1 MSANYPILMERE
13 KSEVIY
19 NISTWFALG
28 AKRANLKK
36 YTAYKILTITF
47 VNNKNVPNTAEASW
61 DVSLNED
68 GSIIAWVIPNSE
80 NEEKYDFFIGAD
92 SEKITATQSTT
103 SESEYEGEYKIFYG
117 YAYCFE
123 INNLSMLDT
132 SQIEDFN
139 NTFGG
144 DGSLTSLDLS
154 NFNTSNATNMKDMF
168 SSCHNLTSLDLSKF
182 NTSNVTNMNGMFSS
196 CSELASLNVGNFD
209 TSKVTNMNSM
219 FYSCS
224 NLTSLDLSNFDT
236 SKVTD
241 MAGMFIDCSKFTSL
255 DVSNFNTSNVTNM
268 KYMFRDCGKL
278 TTIYCNNNWK
288 TDKITDSLE
297 MFYGCS
303 NLKGAI
309 SYDET
314 KVDVNYANPDT
325 GYFSYLPTPAIPFL
339 ANLDIRQNQIKNV
352 VIDKLKQAPTSPV
365 LGQVY
370 YNTTDN
376 KTYTY
381 NGTTWDM
388 LTNESEILYIPYKNE
403 YTTDDYNEYYP
414 KVVSA
419 IQNHNNI
426 YIWVHSLMN
435 GYDTAGFVPLY
446 SYTYSEN
453 ELSLLFFTTILIGK
467 SSGNTPTSQKFQ
479 MRFFTT
485 DGSME
490 LNVYQIPLVREE
502 EGKGLSTNDYTNEDK
517 QAVQDNTTARHTHSN
532 KNILDTITASYTTEE
547 KNKLAGIEAGAQ
559 VNTVASVNSKTGAVT
574 LTASDVGALPA
585 DTTIPTKTSDLQ
597 NDSNFISSSIVTSFW
612 QGTQNEYDTLENKDT
627 TTLYMIIEG

>member
-1 MSANYPILMERE
+1 MSISITYNTA
-13 KSEVIY
+13 SESDVTQEF
-19 NISTWFALG
+19 NTADELKTFISTNKANFTG
-28 AKRANLKK
+28 AMKVVCDNG
-36 YTAYKILTITF
+36 ITSCYRMF
-47 VNNKNVPNTAEASW
+47 
-61 DVSLNED
+61 D
-68 GSIIAWVIPNSE
+68 GCSGIESI
-80 NEEKYDFFIGAD
+80 
-92 SEKITATQSTT
+92 
-103 SESEYEGEYKIFYG
+103 
-117 YAYCFE
+117 
-123 INNLSMLDT
+123 
-132 SQIEDFN
+132 
-139 NTFGG
+139 
-144 DGSLTSLDLS
+144 DLS
-154 NFNTSNATNMKDMF
+154 E
-168 SSCHNLTSLDLSKF
+168 F
-182 NTSNVTNMNGMFSS
+182 NTSNVTSMSYMFAT
-196 CSELASLNVGNFD
+196 CGKLKTLNLNNLN
-209 TSKVTNMNSM
+209 TKKVTDFSYI
-219 FYSCS
+219 FQACTA
-224 NLTSLDLSNFDT
+224 LTSLDLRNLDT
-236 SKVTD
+236 SSALS
-241 MAGMFIDCSKFTSL
+241 MNAMFYNCRKLKILNLNSL
-255 DVSNFNTSNVTNM
+255 DISKVVSSS
-268 KYMFRDCGKL
+268 YMFFNCFDL
-278 TTIYCNNNWK
+278 ETIYCEQDWSIK
-288 TDKITDSLE
+288 AIRDSTE
-297 MFYGCS
+297 MFSHCS

-309 SYDET
+309 SYDST
-314 KVDVNYANPDT
+314 KTDINYANPTT
-325 GYFSYLPTPAIPFL
+325 GYFSYLPTPPAIPFL

-352 VIDKLKQAPTSPV
+352 VIDKLSQEPSSPV
-365 LGQVY
+365 VGQTY

-376 KTYTY
+376 KVYTY
-381 NGTTWDM
+381 NGTTWDI

-547 KNKLAGIEAGAQ
+547 KNKLAGIEPGAQ

-574 LTASDVGALPA
+574 LTASDVGALPT
-585 DTTIPTKTSDLQ
+585 DTAIPTKTSDLQ
-597 NDSNFISSSIVTSFW
+597 NDSGFITEAPVNSVNSKTGAVVLNANDVGALPSTTPTVTMTITF
-612 QGTQNEYDTLENKDT
+612 EDDT
-627 TTLYMIIEG
+627 TATYTLYGSVVS